1 MRKFQNFHVTH
12 LFFLK
17 GNSHEL
23 FQSLIIP
30 RHKTYFTQGKVDPKE
45 WVNCAWM
52 WQEGISTGACVT
64 NFLANFNT
72 SWLIS
77 FRSITKRFYV
87 WCHAT
92 KMLWIFIIIILRSRT
107 IDETFIILLLAF
119 DVSVYLS
126 SSKSLVKKKINH
138 VVFQAWF
145 LMTLKMFY
153 CRQFSLSSLMN
164 KSFLLKMSGVP
175 DENSNVKSKSI
186 CHWINTII
194 LCEL

>member
-1 MRKFQNFHVTH
+1 
-12 LFFLK
+12 
-17 GNSHEL
+17 
-23 FQSLIIP
+23 
-30 RHKTYFTQGKVDPKE
+30 
-45 WVNCAWM
+45 M
-52 WQEGISTGACVT
+52 WQESIFASACRT

-92 KMLWIFIIIILRSRT
+92 KMLWIFIIIIFRSRT
-107 IDETFIILLLAF
+107 IDETFIIFMLAF
-119 DVSVYLS
+119 NVSVYLS
-126 SSKSLVKKKINH
+126 PSKSLVKKKINH

-164 KSFLLKMSGVP
+164 KSFFLKMSGVP
-175 DENSNVKSKSI
+175 DENAIMESKSI

-194 LCEL
+194 LCELKT